1 MTLRPLLILTAL
13 PSPSSR
19 LRPNA
24 MPTLTDI
31 AGTVISS
38 GTP

>member
-1 MTLRPLLILTAL
+1 MRPLAIATL

>member
-1 MTLRPLLILTAL
+1 
-13 PSPSSR
+13 
-19 LRPNA
+19 

-38 GTP
+38 GTPWGRLLGLAGALS

>member
-1 MTLRPLLILTAL
+1 
-13 PSPSSR
+13 
-19 LRPNA
+19 

-38 GTP
+38 GTPWGQLLGLAGALS